1 MKIEIKNRFT
11 GDVIIGGEYQSVKDC
26 LEKNRRA
33 NLYEADLRE
42 ADLREADLYGA
53 NLRGANLRGAD
64 LRRANLREADLR
76 GANLYGADLSRAD
89 LGGVKNYSEQHGIFQ
104 EVIRQQSLKL
114 FTEKEWAC
122 IGQICVHKICWN
134 GIKKRWGNTAMR
146 VFKKLSEA
154 GFTEWE
160 EKYKGI
166 ISKKGE

>member
-11 GDVIIGGEYQSVKDC
+11 GENIICGEYQSVKDC

-33 NLYEADLRE
+33 NLYEA
-42 ADLREADLYGA
+42 
-53 NLRGANLRGAD
+53 NLSG
-64 LRRANLREADLR
+64 ADLR
-76 GANLYGADLSRAD
+76 GANFYGAN

-154 GFTEWE
+154 GFIEWE

>member
-11 GDVIIGGEYQSVKDC
+11 GDVIIGGKYNSIKEC
-26 LEKNRRA
+26 LEKNRGAYLSGAYLSR
-33 NLYEADLRE
+33 
-42 ADLREADLYGA
+42 ADLYGA
-53 NLRGANLRGAD
+53 SLRGANLRG
-64 LRRANLREADLR
+64 
-76 GANLYGADLSRAD
+76 AD

>member
-11 GDVIIGGEYQSVKDC
+11 GDVIIGGKYNSIKEC
-26 LEKNRRA
+26 LEKNRGAYLSGAYLSR
-33 NLYEADLRE
+33 
-42 ADLREADLYGA
+42 ADLYGA
-53 NLRGANLRGAD
+53 SLRGANLRG
-64 LRRANLREADLR
+64 
-76 GANLYGADLSRAD
+76 AD

-154 GFTEWE
+154 GFIEWE